1 MSNIEQRKL
10 AAIMF
15 TDMVGY
21 STLAQRDDK
30 LALELLEEHRQLLRE
45 IFPRFNGTEIKTI
58 GDAFLIEF
66 HSALEAA
73 QCAIEIQRTL
83 AKRNHDVTV
92 DKRIELKIGIHIG
105 DVVHRGG
112 DVYGDG
118 VNIASRIEA
127 LAGAGGICVS
137 MDVERQIR
145 NALEARF
152 EKLAPTELKNI
163 SVPMDLFRIVLPWEQ
178 RTPPVA
184 RFETESKPTSRKF
197 VPTAIALGLLL
208 MIGIGWWWTTQP
220 RRSPTSP
227 AAPSTANAA
236 DQKSIAVLPFVNMS
250 ADKNDEY
257 LSDGMTEELINVL
270 AKVPGLRVPGR
281 TSCFA
286 FKGKNEED
294 IFRKVGDQL
303 HVGTV
308 LEGSVR
314 KAGDKLRVTA
324 QLINVSDGYHIWSKD
339 YDGDVKDILN
349 FQSNVA
355 EQVVQALQ
363 VKLGGDETRALAKK
377 PTENPEAHR
386 LYLLGRYEFGKYTQA
401 GWNNAIRYYEQ
412 ALKLDP
418 NYALAYCG
426 LADNYAYM
434 GSVVMPEKEAIAKE
448 KEFAQKA
455 LELDPELAEAH
466 MSIALA
472 LIGAFDWQ
480 NGLKEFDRALEL
492 NPNLAFAYE
501 VQAWTVNG
509 LGRFDEAIAK
519 TRKAV
524 ELDPLNPFFQ
534 MSLSFFQY
542 WARQYD
548 DAIAQARKTLEMDP
562 NSAISHVLLG
572 LSFLKKG
579 DTAGAIVELQKARA
593 PDPGAWYQG
602 FLGYAYAISGDRVKA
617 DQALHELEDLAKHQY
632 VSPTAFATI
641 YLGLGDKGKVLDWLE
656 KSYEQQDSACWY
668 LKIDQIYDN
677 VRNEPRFQALLKK
690 VGLDQ

>member
-1 MSNIEQRKL
+1 MNNFFAELRRRNVYKVAVAYAVISWLLIQ
-10 AAIMF
+10 AASILLPTFEAPAWVMKAF
-15 TDMVGY
+15 VVF
-21 STLAQRDDK
+21 
-30 LALELLEEHRQLLRE
+30 LALGFVVALMISWAFEMTPQGMKRTADVSPDEVIPYWSKRKFAALIIGVAVIAAGLLAFQLLRS
-45 IFPRFNGTEIKTI
+45 PRSTTT
-58 GDAFLIEF
+58 APA
-66 HSALEAA
+66 SA
-73 QCAIEIQRTL
+73 
-83 AKRNHDVTV
+83 K
-92 DKRIELKIGIHIG
+92 
-105 DVVHRGG
+105 
-112 DVYGDG
+112 
-118 VNIASRIEA
+118 
-127 LAGAGGICVS
+127 
-137 MDVERQIR
+137 
-145 NALEARF
+145 
-152 EKLAPTELKNI
+152 
-163 SVPMDLFRIVLPWEQ
+163 SV
-178 RTPPVA
+178 
-184 RFETESKPTSRKF
+184 
-197 VPTAIALGLLL
+197 
-208 MIGIGWWWTTQP
+208 
-220 RRSPTSP
+220 
-227 AAPSTANAA
+227 
-236 DQKSIAVLPFVNMS
+236 AVLPFVNMS

-270 AKVPGLRVPGR
+270 SKMPGLRVPGR

-363 VKLGGDETRALAKK
+363 VKLGGDETRALAKN

-455 LELDPELAEAH
+455 LALDPELAEAH

-579 DTAGAIVELQKARA
+579 DTAGALAHLEKSKA

-602 FLGYAYAISGDRVKA
+602 FLGYAYAISGDRAKA
-617 DQALHELEDLAKHQY
+617 EEALREVEELAKRQY
-632 VSPTAFATI
+632 VS
-641 YLGLGDKGKVLDWLE
+641 
-656 KSYEQQDSACWY
+656 Q
-668 LKIDQIYDN
+668 
-677 VRNEPRFQALLKK
+677 
-690 VGLDQ
+690 